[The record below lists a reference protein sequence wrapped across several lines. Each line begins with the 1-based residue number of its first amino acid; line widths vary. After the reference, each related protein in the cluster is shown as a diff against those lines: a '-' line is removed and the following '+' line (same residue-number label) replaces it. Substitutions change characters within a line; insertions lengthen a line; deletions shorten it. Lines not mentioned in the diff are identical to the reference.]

1 MKKIGILLII
11 LFATMNVS
19 AQGLDFGVKAGVNF
33 SSIRDASGLDN
44 RTGFVAGFFLGG
56 KFNDKIGAQAD
67 LLYSQ
72 QGAEFALGDFNLD
85 YLNIPIVLKYYL
97 TDNFNLQ
104 VGPQFGVVINDE
116 AQTVVGET
124 INDIST
130 NNFDLS
136 AVLGLGVDIPFG
148 LRLEG
153 RYNFGLNDVSKDAD
167 GKNSV
172 VTLSVGYSFL

>member
-1 MKKIGILLII
+1 MKKYLILLIVFI
-11 LFATMNVS
+11 SAGSIS

-44 RTGFVAGFFLGG
+44 RTGFVAGVFVGG
-56 KFNDKIGAQAD
+56 KINDKIGAQAD

-72 QGAEFALGDFNLD
+72 QGAEFELGDFNLD

-97 TDNFNLQ
+97 TNNFNLQ

-124 INDIST
+124 INDIAA
-130 NNFDLS
+130 NNFDMS
-136 AVLGLGVDIPFG
+136 AVVGLGVDIPFG

-153 RYNFGLNDVSKDAD
+153 RYNFGLSDVSKDAD